1 MFVEIVSME
10 KSGRFL
16 KTNMFWYMQ
25 SNLSQVLSFTEKG
38 VHMGGEGVNLIYGKT
53 LPSVSLL

>member
-1 MFVEIVSME
+1 MFAEIVSM
-10 KSGRFL
+10 KKVGRFL

-25 SNLSQVLSFTEKG
+25 PNLSQVLSFTEEG
-38 VHMGGEGVNLIYGKT
+38 VRMGGEEVNLIYRKT

>member
-1 MFVEIVSME
+1 MFVEIMSMK

-25 SNLSQVLSFTEKG
+25 SNLSQVLSFTEEG

-53 LPSVSLL
+53 LSSVSLL